1 MVGGFAIFVS
11 IFVIDLSIG
20 ASQGTFYKLVGFS
33 AGIDGVFATL
43 FGMIVHMVTASLI
56 GTIFGFCSGF
66 GKILE
71 ISSMKKGALA
81 GTVTGIVVF
90 LVFFV
95 PISVFIMM
103 PLVQSDASLG
113 DSGLLLANMNLV
125 MIGSLELHVVFGITM
140 GTFFSIAIHNKLTKS
155 VLQTVT

>member
-1 MVGGFAIFVS
+1 
-11 IFVIDLSIG
+11 
-20 ASQGTFYKLVGFS
+20 
-33 AGIDGVFATL
+33 
-43 FGMIVHMVTASLI
+43 
-56 GTIFGFCSGF
+56 
-66 GKILE
+66 
-71 ISSMKKGALA
+71 
-81 GTVTGIVVF
+81 
-90 LVFFV
+90 
-95 PISVFIMM
+95 MM